1 MHWRLQI
8 MNKAQFTAL
17 TKLHDDYEDRK
28 LTISRAKIYKDMA
41 AQGYAVA
48 VETINAYQI
57 TNQGYI
63 KFMEERTKREPS
75 RCPNTIE
82 LEVLA

>member
-1 MHWRLQI
+1 MTI
-8 MNKAQFTAL
+8 NTKAYEAL
-17 TKLHDDYEDRK
+17 TKLYNDYEDRK
-28 LTISRAKIYKDMA
+28 LTVSRAKIYKDMV
-41 AQGYAVA
+41 AQGYAIA